1 MATIDL
7 NRIRLFVR
15 VVETGSFTAAAG
27 AVGLPKSSV
36 SRAMA
41 ALERD
46 LGVRLLQRTTRRV
59 QVTDAGRSYY
69 SSVSPALSG
78 LDDATAAVSE
88 LRETPR
94 GPVRLTAPAD
104 FGHRLLAPTLTRFAR
119 LYPEVYLEVS
129 RTQRFVDL
137 VYEGFDLAIRAGK
150 LSDSRLVA
158 QSLGE
163 ARAGIFASQAYLKR
177 RGRPRTVAE
186 LAQHECVLFRSASG
200 RAMWQLIGPAGLETV
215 GVGGAIGGDDHEIIR
230 EAAAEGQ
237 GLALLP
243 IFSGYLRRRG
253 GRELMRVLPSY
264 ATAGTP
270 LHLVY
275 PSARFLPKRVALLRD
290 RLMKEL
296 PPLLKP

>member
-15 VVETGSFTAAAG
+15 VVETGGFTAAAR
-27 AVGLPKSSV
+27 AAGLPKSSV

-59 QVTDAGRSYY
+59 QVTEAGRAYY
-69 SSVSPALSG
+69 SSVSAALSG
-78 LDDATAAVSE
+78 VDDATAAVSA
-88 LRETPR
+88 LQDTPR

-104 FGHRLLAPTLTRFAR
+104 LGHRLLAPTLTRFAR
-119 LYPEVYLEVS
+119 RYPEVYLDVS
-129 RTQRFVDL
+129 LTQRVVDL

-158 QSLGE
+158 RSLGE
-163 ARAGIFASQAYLKR
+163 GRTGIFASPAYLKR
-177 RGRPRTVAE
+177 RGRPRSVAE
-186 LAQHECVLFRSASG
+186 LAQHECLLFRSTSG
-200 RAMWQLIGPAGLETV
+200 RAVWQLIGPAGLETV
-215 GVGGAIGGDDHEIIR
+215 EVRGAIGGDDHEMIR
-230 EAAAEGQ
+230 AAAAEGH
-237 GLALLP
+237 GLVLLP
-243 IFSGYLRRRG
+243 IFSAYLGRRG
-253 GRELMRVLPSY
+253 GRELTRVLPSY
-264 ATAGTP
+264 ATAGGP

-290 RLMKEL
+290 QLLKEL